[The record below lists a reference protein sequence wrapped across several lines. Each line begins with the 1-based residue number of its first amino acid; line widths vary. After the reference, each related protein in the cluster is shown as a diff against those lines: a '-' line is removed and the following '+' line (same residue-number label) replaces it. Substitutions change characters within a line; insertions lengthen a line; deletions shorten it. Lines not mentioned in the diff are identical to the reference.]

1 MLKERLL
8 SKFGRSLRMEDAGG
22 NLLND
27 VFVREYADGS
37 AVILSYSQKP
47 RTVFAVRNGARVPVA
62 LQSRGVEIL
71 PGWKVEIDS
80 PNFARAEFENG
91 EFAFEVSEDMDAEIL
106 LAEIPEKAVAEL
118 DGAEISADKPCAA
131 LTPGLR
137 ELYGQKSVRLK
148 KGRHTLKIKNPSS
161 DNPYLPAAII
171 AGNFSQSGPKL
182 SPYKDDGAGLI
193 GYAGGITQTAEMK
206 IPEWAVLLKA
216 DTGGLPAELFIG
228 GKSMGRRAW
237 PPFAWRIPQEL
248 AGKRAEIK
256 IRRETS
262 NARIFGT
269 KAFEVSG
276 AHDWL
281 KERRPLGNSKPIT
294 PAAECVFE

>member
-1 MLKERLL
+1 
-8 SKFGRSLRMEDAGG
+8 
-22 NLLND
+22 
-27 VFVREYADGS
+27 
-37 AVILSYSQKP
+37 
-47 RTVFAVRNGARVPVA
+47 
-62 LQSRGVEIL
+62 
-71 PGWKVEIDS
+71 
-80 PNFARAEFENG
+80 
-91 EFAFEVSEDMDAEIL
+91 MDAEIL